1 MGGAFTYAEEKG
13 NKPPYQLP
21 ESWLKA
27 KDKINPNIPLNE
39 ISTLD
44 VIGGN
49 SGSPVVNTDGEL
61 VGVAFDA
68 NQALLAGRYVYN
80 EEAARAM
87 SVDSRAILEGLRK
100 IYNANA
106 LADELTGSAPQVQ

>member
-1 MGGAFTYAEEKG
+1 
-13 NKPPYQLP
+13 
-21 ESWLKA
+21 
-27 KDKINPNIPLNE
+27 
-39 ISTLD
+39 
-44 VIGGN
+44 
-49 SGSPVVNTDGEL
+49 
-61 VGVAFDA
+61 VAFDA
-68 NQALLAGRYVYN
+68 NQALLAGRYVYD